1 MQNQAQH
8 LADAVAASAANPS
21 TGLLATAAPLAPR
34 PRSIREILDI
44 DQTYVPGFPLQ
55 VDAPKRAPA
64 E

>member
-8 LADAVAASAANPS
+8 LADAITASAAPS
-21 TGLLATAAPLAPR
+21 TALLATAAPLAPR

-55 VDAPKRAPA
+55 LDAPKRAPA